1 MLLSIKT
8 FISHSKKFQ
17 MKNTIKF
24 TAFFVAMIATCLP
37 AEAAPTFDGFYLK
50 YPGENPVIPWT
61 MMILLLIGYTIFM
74 ALITGM
80 SRVNSGIED
89 LLQSTQITRSLH
101 TTLKMVVIPFSM
113 IMALQRAIDISP
125 LNLAMILVGT
135 GVLLFVAFNLFNKFK
150 QSQIPTLYFLG
161 ILAIQSLPTAHYK
174 TPVFIVPVL
183 VGLVIGYCLGS
194 IDSKV
199 KDKIEELAD

>member
-1 MLLSIKT
+1 
-8 FISHSKKFQ
+8 
-17 MKNTIKF
+17 
-24 TAFFVAMIATCLP
+24 
-37 AEAAPTFDGFYLK
+37 
-50 YPGENPVIPWT
+50 
-61 MMILLLIGYTIFM
+61 
-74 ALITGM
+74 
-80 SRVNSGIED
+80 
-89 LLQSTQITRSLH
+89 
-101 TTLKMVVIPFSM
+101 
-113 IMALQRAIDISP
+113 
-125 LNLAMILVGT
+125 MILVGT